1 MIQYFPQ
8 LYECSCRNIKVEL
21 DISKYATKANLK
33 GAAGVNT
40 SNLARQ
46 SDLTSSKPE
55 VDKKDLDKLKTIT
68 ADLSKLSN
76 IVDNDAVKQLCMI
89 KWL

>member
-8 LYECSCRNIKVEL
+8 LYECSGRNIKVEL

-33 GAAGVNT
+33 DAAGVNT

-46 SDLTSSKPE
+46 SDLTSLKPE

-68 ADLSKLSN
+68 ADLIKLSN
-76 IVDNDAVKQLCMI
+76 VLDDVLV
-89 KWL
+89 LEDYL

>member
-8 LYECSCRNIKVEL
+8 LYESSGRNIKVEL

-33 GAAGVNT
+33 DAAGVNT

-46 SDLTSSKPE
+46 SDLTSLKPQ

>member
-8 LYECSCRNIKVEL
+8 LYECSGRNIKVEL

-33 GAAGVNT
+33 DAAGVNT

-46 SDLTSSKPE
+46 SDLTS
-55 VDKKDLDKLKTIT
+55 LKLLLLI
-68 ADLSKLSN
+68 
-76 IVDNDAVKQLCMI
+76 
-89 KWL
+89 